1 MWHEATLG
9 LGMGCGA
16 GIEAPCSLVCHVVDI
31 IMLRVV
37 ADRDD
42 NLSFSMILV
51 TLLTPTQMCWKLLH
65 IGASES
71 HSCALGDSHE
81 GDGVSR

>member
-16 GIEAPCSLVCHVVDI
+16 GIEAPCSLLCH
-31 IMLRVV
+31 V

-42 NLSFSMILV
+42 SLSFSMILV